1 MNIAVHNEFGNPIWE
16 GDLGELI
23 LSNEG
28 LESWEIA
35 MLEALCSLD
44 DARVILGDE
53 DEPFFVE
60 AA

>member
-1 MNIAVHNEFGNPIWE
+1 MNIAVRNEFGNPMWE

-35 MLEALCSLD
+35 MLEALYSLD
-44 DARVILGDE
+44 DARVILGE
-53 DEPFFVE
+53 KDEPFFVE